1 MKNKIKSAKIENMEK
16 KKKKGEI
23 GSHAT
28 TIFRTKL
35 RGW

>member
-1 MKNKIKSAKIENMEK
+1 MKNKIKSAKIENME
-16 KKKKGEI
+16 KKKGEI